1 LSVSYSVFLAPAA
14 ERQLK
19 KLPPQIK
26 TQLVP
31 VLKALANDPRP
42 PGAKKL
48 KGSEDIWRIR
58 KGSYRILYEIND
70 RELTVLALRIDHRK
84 QVYRDT

>member
-1 LSVSYSVFLAPAA
+1 VSYSVFLAPAA

-26 TQLVP
+26 TQIIL
-31 VLKALANDPRP
+31 VLKALATDPRP
-42 PGAKKL
+42 SGAKKL
-48 KGSEDIWRIR
+48 KGSEDVWRVR

-70 RELTVLALRIDHRK
+70 RKLTVLVLRIDHRK
-84 QVYRDT
+84 QVYRDA